1 MNDAQEIEY
10 AAMIVAE
17 ESREMGNELLR
28 GENPD
33 LSPPESL
40 ESINEWLRVNK
51 PADDRKDAVPN
62 VAWVLYSIASLFV
75 SVANSKYNTN
85 RDDTYAACFTTQ
97 ADSLGQWRGYAGG
110 GGYAIGFRY
119 ETLSQ
124 LGVEGTELVVGE
136 PRQVAYGKGGGKKE
150 VARFYRE
157 FAGALISS
165 VEKAKELEATKDSQE
180 KSSSIP
186 KFSHRV
192 APNLSEL
199 ATVKHEAFSDERE
212 WRLIFS
218 ESRDTGEYLGDFR
231 PGGVGGILPFIRLK
245 LTKDSIACVRVGPGE
260 ETPLRVLMAEHAL
273 ARFGHLDVD
282 VLTSDA
288 PYRP

>member
-1 MNDAQEIEY
+1 MNDAQEIEF

-17 ESREMGNELLR
+17 ESKELGDKVLH
-28 GENPD
+28 EQKPD
-33 LSPPESL
+33 VAPPSDVH
-40 ESINEWLRVNK
+40 SILEWLRVNK
-51 PADDRKDAVPN
+51 STDDRKDEPGN
-62 VAWVLYSIASLFV
+62 VAWALYSIALLFAG
-75 SVANSKYNTN
+75 VATSKYSVN

-119 ETLSQ
+119 ETLSRF
-124 LGVEGTELVVGE
+124 EIETTEQVVGE
-136 PRQVAYGKGGGKKE
+136 PRQVAYGKSGGKKE
-150 VARFYRE
+150 VVRFYEE
-157 FAGALISS
+157 FAGALMSS
-165 VEKAKELEATKDSQE
+165 AKKAKELEATKDSQ
-180 KSSSIP
+180 KDSSSIP
-186 KFSHRV
+186 KFSHRI

-199 ATVKHEAFSDERE
+199 ATVKHEAFSDEQE
-212 WRLIFS
+212 WRLIYS
-218 ESRDTGEYLGDFR
+218 ESRGTGEHLGDFR
-231 PGGVGGILPFIRLK
+231 PGGVGGIMPFIRLK

-260 ETPLRVLMAEHAL
+260 ETSLRVLMAEHAL